1 MTKKEMTTDEQ
12 IKEFNTIQK
21 EVNKEIEK
29 MDLKRFWIETLR
41 GVKL

>member
-1 MTKKEMTTDEQ
+1 MTKKKMTTDEQ

-29 MDLKRFWIETLR
+29 MDLKRF
-41 GVKL
+41 

>member
-29 MDLKRFWIETLR
+29 MDLKRF
-41 GVKL
+41 